1 MKRLSSIFLFFLA
14 LSLTVGEAGASY
26 NQARMAGARSV
37 TICSSYGGTQELRIG
52 ANGRPLPASG
62 QHNHSCCL
70 FVGNAT
76 PPVFV
81 TLLPRMLHLQDVVV
95 PEGRIATVTH
105 HYYAR
110 ARSPPVVV

>member
-70 FVGNAT
+70 FMGNAT

-81 TLLPRMLHLQDVVV
+81 TLPPRTLRLQNLVI
-95 PEGRIATVTH
+95 PEDRIATLTRRDH
-105 HYYAR
+105 AR